1 MTLPTLA
8 PAVPHSRFALA
19 GLAAAMLLSAL
30 GAGIANVGLPALAQ
44 AFGAPFQQVQW
55 VVLAYLL
62 AVTALVVPAGRLG
75 DRWGRRRVLRGGIV
89 LFGVASGLA
98 ALAPTLG
105 WLVAARAVQGAGAA
119 TLMALTLALVAQA
132 VPRARAGSAMGL
144 LGTVSALG
152 TALGP
157 ALGGALLASLGWRAL
172 FWAPL
177 PLAVLAL
184 PLLGRLPAEHSAADA
199 ARAGSLDLLRGAPGL
214 VAGLAVSL
222 LVSCVVMA
230 TLVVGPFHL
239 AGALGLDAARIGL
252 AMACGPLVAALVGL
266 PAGRLVDHWGPGRM
280 LRAGLAAMAAGCA
293 ALALAPLAR
302 GVPGYVLP
310 LVLTTAGYAL
320 VQAANNTGV
329 MAAAPAVH
337 RGQVSGLLGL
347 SRNLGLVV
355 GASLM
360 GAVFLLGSGAADP
373 AVAAPPAVA
382 AGTRAAFALATLL
395 ALVAWTVSRAATT
408 KTASAPPSADWQT
421 AGPAAPSRARG
432 PGA

>member
-1 MTLPTLA
+1 MPTTTLA
-8 PAVPHSRFALA
+8 PVTSHSRFALA
-19 GLAAAMLLSAL
+19 GLATAMLLSAL

-62 AVTALVVPAGRLG
+62 AVTALVLPAGRLG
-75 DRWGRRRVLRGGIV
+75 DWWGRRNVLLGGIA
-89 LFGVASGLA
+89 LFGMASGLG

-119 TLMALTLALVAQA
+119 CLMALTLALVAQA
-132 VPRARAGSAMGL
+132 APRTRVGSAMGL

-157 ALGGALLASLGWRAL
+157 ALGGVLLAGFGWRAL

-177 PLAVLAL
+177 PLAAVALVLV
-184 PLLGRLPAEHSAADA
+184 GRLPVERGAAVP
-199 ARAGSLDLLRGAPGL
+199 ARPASLGPWRGAPGL
-214 VAGLAVSL
+214 ASGLAVSL

-266 PAGRLVDHWGPGRM
+266 PAGRLVDQWGAGRM
-280 LRAGLAAMAAGCA
+280 LRAGLAAMAAGCSV
-293 ALALAPLAR
+293 LALAPLAW
-302 GVPGYVLP
+302 GVLGYVLP
-310 LVLTTAGYAL
+310 LVLMTAGYAL
-320 VQAANNTGV
+320 VQAANNTAV
-329 MAAAPAVH
+329 MAGAAAER

-347 SRNLGLVV
+347 SRNLGLVA

-360 GAVFLLGSGAADP
+360 GAVFLLGSGVADP
-373 AVAAPPAVA
+373 AVASPQAVA

-395 ALVAWTVSRAATT
+395 ALAAGFVSRAATT
-408 KTASAPPSADWQT
+408 GTA
-421 AGPAAPSRARG
+421 
-432 PGA
+432 

>member
-1 MTLPTLA
+1 MSTAMSTATSARAASP
-8 PAVPHSRFALA
+8 SRLGLA

-62 AVTALVVPAGRLG
+62 AVTASVVPAGRLG
-75 DRWGRRRVLRGGIV
+75 DRWGRRRVLQAGIT
-89 LFGVASGLA
+89 LFGTASVLA
-98 ALAPTLG
+98 ALAPSLG
-105 WLVAARAVQGAGAA
+105 WLVAARALQGAGAA
-119 TLMALTLALVAQA
+119 ALMALTLALVAQT
-132 VPRARAGSAMGL
+132 VPRDRAGSAMGW

-152 TALGP
+152 TAAGP
-157 ALGGALLASLGWRAL
+157 ALGGALLAGIGWRAL

-184 PLLGRLPAEHSAADA
+184 ALLGRLPAERLSAPPVSAGGQGRLHA
-199 ARAGSLDLLRGAPGL
+199 APRLL
-214 VAGLAVSL
+214 AGLAVSL

-239 AGALGLDAARIGL
+239 AGALGLDAARTGL

-266 PAGRLVDHWGPGRM
+266 PAGRLVDRWGAGRM
-280 LRAGLAAMAAGCA
+280 LGTGLATVATGCT
-293 ALALAPLAR
+293 ALACAPLAW
-302 GVPGYVLP
+302 GAVGYVLP
-310 LVLTTAGYAL
+310 LGVTTAGYAL
-320 VQAANNTGV
+320 VQAANNTAV
-329 MAAAPAVH
+329 MADAQAAQ

-360 GAVFLLGSGAADP
+360 GAVFLFGTGAADP
-373 AVAAPPAVA
+373 AVAAPQAVA
-382 AGTRAAFALATLL
+382 AGTRAAFAVATLL
-395 ALVAWTVSRAATT
+395 ALAAWAVSRAATRG
-408 KTASAPPSADWQT
+408 TA
-421 AGPAAPSRARG
+421 
-432 PGA
+432 